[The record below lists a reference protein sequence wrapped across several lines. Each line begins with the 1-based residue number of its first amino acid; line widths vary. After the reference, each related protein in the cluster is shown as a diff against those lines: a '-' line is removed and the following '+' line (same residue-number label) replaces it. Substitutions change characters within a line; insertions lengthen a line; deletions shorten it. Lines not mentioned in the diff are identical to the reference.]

1 MGERLLDTEEV
12 GGSIPPVP
20 TIVRFAIRPLI
31 KDPGIKMKS
40 IVVKLSRDKT
50 VEVPPNKRIR
60 DLISKV
66 GADGNVIAAKLDG
79 QVVDLDR
86 ELKSDCSLDWI
97 SLDSTEGIDILRH
110 STAHLMAQAVQS
122 LFPGTQVTIGPTI
135 EDGFYYDF
143 KRDQSFTPEE
153 IEKIEKRMQEISK
166 SNLKVVREEM
176 PKDKAIEMFRK
187 MGEDYKVEIL
197 KDIPEDRVSLY
208 RQGDWVDLCRG
219 PHVPSTGKIKAFK
232 LTSVAGAYWRGDE
245 NNEMLQRI
253 YGTSFPTK
261 DALREHLRLLEEAK
275 KRDHRR
281 LGRELDLF
289 SFHPIAPASPFFHPK
304 GAVVYNELI
313 AYIRG
318 LYSRYGYQEVLTPQI
333 FDVELWRRS
342 GHYNHFKD
350 NMYFTQIDDR
360 EFGVKPMNCPA
371 HTFIYAARK
380 RSYRDLPLRL
390 ADFGRL
396 HRYEKS
402 GVTAG
407 LTRVRTF
414 SQDDAHIF
422 CATEQIEEE
431 MTSLLKMI
439 HEVYETF
446 QFHQMQVKLS
456 TRPDPYM
463 GNLETWERAEN
474 SLADSLRKRGIEYQ
488 VNEGD
493 GAFYGPKI
501 DFEVM
506 DAMKRG
512 WQLATIQLDFAMP
525 ERFDLSYVASS
536 GSEARPVMIHRAIL
550 GSIERFMGI
559 LIEHTGGA
567 LPLWLAPVQLRIVIV
582 TDQQKS
588 YAQEV
593 LHKLRNAGWR
603 VELDDRNEKLG
614 FKIREAQ
621 VAKIPYAVVIG
632 DREVSNGTVAPRA
645 RGGKNLD
652 PMSVEEFLNYLQNE
666 VSSVK
671 QNEARQNGGVQ

>member
-1 MGERLLDTEEV
+1 
-12 GGSIPPVP
+12 
-20 TIVRFAIRPLI
+20 
-31 KDPGIKMKS
+31 MKS
-40 IVVKLSRDKT
+40 IVVKLPGEKT
-50 VEVPPNKRIR
+50 MEVSPNQRIH
-60 DLISKV
+60 DLISTL
-66 GADGNVIAAKLDG
+66 GIDGRVIAAKLDG
-79 QVVDLDR
+79 VPVDLDR
-86 ELKSDCSLDWI
+86 SLTKDCTLDWI
-97 SLDSTEGIDILRH
+97 SLDSPEGLDILRH

-143 KRDQSFTPEE
+143 KRDKPFTPEE
-153 IEKIEKRMQEISK
+153 IEKIEERMRELSK
-166 SNLKVVREEM
+166 SNLKVVREET
-176 PKDKAIEMFRK
+176 PKKKAVQMFRK
-187 MGEDYKVEIL
+187 MGEDYKIDILNEIP
-197 KDIPEDRVSLY
+197 DEMVSLY

-219 PHVPSTGKIKAFK
+219 PHVPFTGIIQAFK

-253 YGTSFPTK
+253 YGTSFPSK
-261 DALREHLRLLEEAK
+261 ESLREHLHLLEEAK

-304 GAVVYNELI
+304 GTVVYNELI
-313 AYIRG
+313 SYIRQ

-333 FDVELWRRS
+333 FDVELWHRS
-342 GHYNHFKD
+342 GHYNHFKE
-350 NMYFTQIDDR
+350 NMYFTQIDKR

-371 HTFIYAARK
+371 HTFIYAAKK

-422 CATEQIEEE
+422 CAPEQIEEE

-446 QFHQMQVKLS
+446 QFNTTQVKLS
-456 TRPDPYM
+456 TRPDPFM
-463 GNLETWERAEN
+463 GSPETWERAEK
-474 SLADSLRKRGIEYQ
+474 SLADSLRKHGIEYQ
-488 VNEGD
+488 VNEGE

-501 DFEVM
+501 DFVVM

-525 ERFDLSYVASS
+525 ERFDLSYVSSS
-536 GSEARPVMIHRAIL
+536 GAEARPVMIHRAIL

-567 LPLWLAPVQLRIVIV
+567 FPLWLAPVQLKIMIV
-582 TDQQKS
+582 TDRQKG

-593 LHKLRNAGWR
+593 FQKIKTAGWR

-632 DREVSNGTVAPRA
+632 DRELNDQTVSPRA
-645 RGGKNLD
+645 RGGKNLK
-652 PMSVEEFLNYLQNE
+652 PMTVDEFLNHLQQE
-666 VSSVK
+666 VSAVGRTEVQQK
-671 QNEARQNGGVQ
+671 GGAL